1 MLKALKKYKAPYLFI
16 LPFFILFFVFQL
28 VPTIWTFYIS
38 FTDWKGIGDPEFS
51 GLGNYKKMMVDN
63 MFWESLGNTVVY
75 WLTGLVFIFIL
86 CTVDRMSVKQP
97 FFKEQQRKS
106 IFQNSYIPAKYLCS
120 HRYGTYFPYAV

>member
-75 WLTGLVFIFIL
+75 FIL
-86 CTVDRMSVKQP
+86 RTADRVSVKQP

>member
-63 MFWESLGNTVVY
+63 MFWESLGNTVV
-75 WLTGLVFIFIL
+75 
-86 CTVDRMSVKQP
+86 DRMSVKQP

>member
-28 VPTIWTFYIS
+28 VPTILADRPRLY
-38 FTDWKGIGDPEFS
+38 
-51 GLGNYKKMMVDN
+51 
-63 MFWESLGNTVVY
+63 
-75 WLTGLVFIFIL
+75 FIL
-86 CTVDRMSVKQP
+86 CTVDCMSVKQP

>member
-51 GLGNYKKMMVDN
+51 GLGNYKKMMVV
-63 MFWESLGNTVVY
+63 LGVTWKY
-75 WLTGLVFIFIL
+75 SCLLADRPRLYFIL
-86 CTVDRMSVKQP
+86 CTVDCMSVKQP

>member
-51 GLGNYKKMMVDN
+51 GLGNYNCLLADRPR
-63 MFWESLGNTVVY
+63 LY
-75 WLTGLVFIFIL
+75 FIL
-86 CTVDRMSVKQP
+86 CTVDCMSVKQP